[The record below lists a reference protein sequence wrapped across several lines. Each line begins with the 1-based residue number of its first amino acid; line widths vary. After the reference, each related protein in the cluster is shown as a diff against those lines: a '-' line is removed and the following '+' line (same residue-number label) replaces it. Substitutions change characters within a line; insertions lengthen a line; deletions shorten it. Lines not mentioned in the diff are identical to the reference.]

1 MPTTHRL
8 VSVVGITLWRC
19 SVLKRG
25 HLQTKTAELGL
36 LKTDNG
42 SVISFVTSSEAWTQR
57 GKKETI
63 Y

>member
-42 SVISFVTSSEAWTQR
+42 SVISFVTSSEA
-57 GKKETI
+57 
-63 Y
+63 